1 MIRQFICIVNF
12 KEYKDIFTLLSDDIM
27 KVADIIKNNYI
38 ENYFDEGELET
49 LNSIDYVDKIYELFA
64 KVYDTRQMNTD
75 TVKMDKILEQ
85 ISSVNGEDYYTTD
98 VSDLVRQLVVGVS
111 YNIIYHN
118 DEIII
123 QRFEDV
129 YCSANDQWSMRRE
142 LSDYNKKGNLFD
154 LNDKVRVK
162 GSDKIY
168 TVYETPVPVFND
180 QWWRNMYCIRLS
192 DNDPELEIHESEL
205 EKVEE

>member
-1 MIRQFICIVNF
+1 MRQFICIVNF
-12 KEYKDIFTLLSDDIM
+12 KEYKDIFTLLSDDIL

-38 ENYFDEGELET
+38 ENYFDEGELEI
-49 LNSIDYVDKIYELFA
+49 LNSIDYVDKIYKLFA

-98 VSDLVRQLVVGVS
+98 VSDLVRQLVIGVS

-154 LNDKVRVK
+154 LDDKVRVK

>member
-1 MIRQFICIVNF
+1 MRQFICIVNF

-123 QRFEDV
+123 QRFEEV

-154 LNDKVRVK
+154 LDDKVRVK

-192 DNDPELEIHESEL
+192 DNDPEMEIHESEL

>member
-1 MIRQFICIVNF
+1 MRQFICIVNF
-12 KEYKDIFTLLSDDIM
+12 KEYKDIFILLSDDIL

-38 ENYFDEGELET
+38 ENYFDEGELEI

-98 VSDLVRQLVVGVS
+98 VSDLVRQLVIGVS

-154 LNDKVRVK
+154 LDDKVRVK

>member
-1 MIRQFICIVNF
+1 MRQFICIVNF

-154 LNDKVRVK
+154 LDDKVRVK

-192 DNDPELEIHESEL
+192 DNDPEMEIHESEL